1 MNSGG
6 GGIPYDCLLKRV
18 LHSRRL
24 MGKFIRLAQEV
35 GDLTV
40 RVTGCLLL
48 YVLDGGEVS
57 RAVVVAMF
65 HLLND
70 RTWPGCDERTRVRL
84 EPHLDLWRQTAGKLE
99 DPLYAA
105 IDHSVEY
112 QVDMIIS
119 ELEEHLREFPRRL
132 NTYIEARGGL
142 PPSDPVLGEFKRV
155 VACGQSIAFHRP
167 SFRRLMRMKH
177 EIHELRLRMAP
188 MDAEQNPLAFVQ
200 PMMRLARL
208 YEEHRLKPTFE
219 PLPRR
224 FTDLASSRS
233 FITPFVPV
241 DTTILC
247 ERILEMGFEGEP
259 VDKHTVQMLWG
270 SVLRINAL
278 PYFHNFLITNGYDA
292 FICPPNIDVTHQ
304 LRALSE
310 TFELYAYE

>member
-1 MNSGG
+1 MNSGK
-6 GGIPYDCLLKRV
+6 GGIPYDFLLKRV

-24 MGKFIRLAQEV
+24 MGKFIQLAQEV

-57 RAVVVAMF
+57 RAVILAMF

-70 RTWPGCDERTRVRL
+70 RAWQGCDERMRARL
-84 EPHLDLWRQTAGKLE
+84 EPHLEVWRQTAGKLE
-99 DPLYAA
+99 DAGYAA
-105 IDHSVEY
+105 IDRSVEY
-112 QVDMIIS
+112 QVDLVVS

-132 NTYIEARGGL
+132 DAYIEGRGGL
-142 PPSDPVLGEFKRV
+142 PLSDPVLGEFKRT
-155 VACGQSIAFHRP
+155 VARGQSIAFHRP
-167 SFRRLMRMKH
+167 EFRRLMRLKD
-177 EIHELRLRMAP
+177 EVQELRLRMAP
-188 MDAEQNPLAFVQ
+188 TDAERSPLAFVQ

-208 YEEHRLKPTFE
+208 YEDHRLPTFE

-224 FTDLASSRS
+224 FTDLASSKS

-241 DTTILC
+241 DTTVLC
-247 ERILEMGFEGEP
+247 ERVLEVEFAGEP

-292 FICPPNIDVTHQ
+292 FICAPDADVTHQ

-310 TFELYAYE
+310 VFDLYAYE